1 MNDVTCPGLPAN
13 WINSWLAAIGAT
25 ILDSRIRLRWTE
37 GGNLAVLLTENVDPV
52 EALAESWPSEQFV
65 SELPISSQW
74 RRAKSMER
82 KIPISVFQDRVRAA
96 RGSPQSWT
104 LSSTVTDLAV
114 DKNGEVAHA
123 PFDPPGPGTVKWLH
137 HRLQKIHREVPN
149 PSPPRIR
156 SSLMGKAPRI
166 KNNGLGF
173 DLSRLGS
180 GADESD
186 NWTDPILEVLAFFGL
201 SLFPVRGDGV
211 DARTPGAR
219 FIRGRQRGWQGSGG
233 LDNDFRFHWP
243 AWRQPLRKEGIDALL
258 DAWRPFRKQSWDLI
272 GIHAGWKSA
281 AYKFS
286 STSDPTRA
294 YGAERI

>member
-1 MNDVTCPGLPAN
+1 MNKVTCPGLPAN
-13 WINSWLAAIGAT
+13 WINSWLAAVGAAV
-25 ILDSRIRLRWTE
+25 LDPRIHLCWTG
-37 GGNLAVLLTENVDPV
+37 GGNLAVLSTRDIDPV
-52 EALAESWPSEQFV
+52 EALAESWPDEQFV

-74 RRAKSMER
+74 GKTKSMGR
-82 KIPISVFQDRVRAA
+82 KVPVAVFQARARAA

-104 LSSTVTDLAV
+104 LSSTVTDLSV

-137 HRLQKIHREVPN
+137 HRLQKIHGEVPN
-149 PSPPRIR
+149 PSTERIKD
-156 SSLMGKAPRI
+156 SLMGKAPRI

-173 DLSRLGS
+173 DLARLGS

-186 NWTDPILEVLAFFGL
+186 KWTDPILEVLAFFGL
-201 SLFPVRGDGV
+201 ALFPMRGDGTDTRLAV
-211 DARTPGAR
+211 TKFVRS
-219 FIRGRQRGWQGSGG
+219 RQRGWQRLEVAS
-233 LDNDFRFHWP
+233 DSRFYWP
-243 AWRQPLRKEGIDALL
+243 AWGQPLGKDGIDALL
-258 DAWRPFRKQSWDLI
+258 DAWKPPKERNWDLL